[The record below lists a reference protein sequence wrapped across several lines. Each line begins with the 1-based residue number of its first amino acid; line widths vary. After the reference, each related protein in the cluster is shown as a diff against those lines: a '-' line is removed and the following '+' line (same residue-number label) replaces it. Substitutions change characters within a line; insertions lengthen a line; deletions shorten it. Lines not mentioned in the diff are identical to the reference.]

1 MEWLNSLTDY
11 FNGLGEQ
18 VYQILVNVQQ
28 TFDEMQMFFQVAQVY
43 IIISGIAL
51 FVIFIMQIAAITVS
65 SDARKETIAL
75 RNEIARLRTDLG
87 IDDDLNE
94 QPEKPEEELHTIG

>member
-28 TFDEMQMFFQVAQVY
+28 TFDEMQMFFQVAQAY

-51 FVIFIMQIAAITVS
+51 LIIFIIQIATINGVS
-65 SDARKETIAL
+65 EIKKELSRI
-75 RNEIARLRTDLG
+75 R
-87 IDDDLNE
+87 IDMGLDE
-94 QPEKPEEELHTIG
+94 QPEKEEKEELHIIG

>member
-43 IIISGIAL
+43 IVISGIAL
-51 FVIFIMQIAAITVS
+51 LIIFIIQIATINGVS
-65 SDARKETIAL
+65 EIRK
-75 RNEIARLRTDLG
+75 EIARLRIDMG
-87 IDDDLNE
+87 IDE
-94 QPEKPEEELHTIG
+94 KPPEKEELHTIG

>member
-28 TFDEMQMFFQVAQVY
+28 TFDEMQMFFQVAQAY

-51 FVIFIMQIAAITVS
+51 LIIFIIQIATINGVS
-65 SDARKETIAL
+65 EIKKELSRI
-75 RNEIARLRTDLG
+75 R
-87 IDDDLNE
+87 IDMGLDE
-94 QPEKPEEELHTIG
+94 QPEKEEKEELHTIG